1 MRLDRHARSPSQG
14 GGTGSNP
21 VGAAGNTQARAISAS
36 GGPPFTLDCHSRA
49 NPHGGWSMR
58 GFIRPRGDAW
68 ELRVYL
74 GQDVITG
81 KKRYACHTVRGSRR
95 EAERVLAKMV
105 GDADRGG
112 FARTGATTGEL
123 LERWL
128 AHAKADFSPKT
139 VRETRGY
146 MDRDLFPALGDVAL
160 DKLRT
165 EDLDRYYRSLLA
177 HGSRGRPL
185 SPVRSGGSTAFCV
198 GRFSRRSVGAGCSE
212 PRRGRLAASGAPTG
226 DEAANAERARAPA
239 ESR

>member
-1 MRLDRHARSPSQG
+1 
-14 GGTGSNP
+14 
-21 VGAAGNTQARAISAS
+21 
-36 GGPPFTLDCHSRA
+36 
-49 NPHGGWSMR
+49 
-58 GFIRPRGDAW
+58 
-68 ELRVYL
+68 
-74 GQDVITG
+74 
-81 KKRYACHTVRGSRR
+81 
-95 EAERVLAKMV
+95 MV

-146 MDRDLFPALGDVAL
+146 MEWDLLPALGHVAL

-185 SPVRSGGSTAFCV
+185 APASIRRIHGILRRALQQAVRWGWLAENPAAAASPPRVPVREMKSPTPRELGFC
-198 GRFSRRSVGAGCSE
+198 
-212 PRRGRLAASGAPTG
+212 
-226 DEAANAERARAPA
+226 
-239 ESR
+239 